1 MHFWTSS
8 IRNRFLTFFTI
19 IGIVIL
25 AVVTA
30 GHFRVTASIDE
41 LRRVSTQE
49 VQHERGVNAMVTG
62 FKKQVQEWKNVL
74 LRGADTAQ
82 REKYWG
88 KFQAEELAI
97 QQQGKALLSSMA
109 ANDARQLVEDF
120 LRALTGGLRS
130 EAPAVQ
136 PPPGAVLPFQ
146 RPAAEAAPEAPA
158 AASPAQA
165 APAAAAKTAPDLD
178 RLPGAGP
185 GLVWALERA
194 GLRCLADLAP
204 LAPEDLAARLGP
216 LGRLVPAASWIAAA
230 RRAVA
235 EASAA

>member
-1 MHFWTSS
+1 MSLVEDLQETAPAEQAAGARRTLAQRLAQ
-8 IRNRFLTFFTI
+8 RNRLRAERAER
-19 IGIVIL
+19 L
-25 AVVTA
+25 ARLHQRPGDAAGPQATA
-30 GHFRVTASIDE
+30 ADE
-41 LRRVSTQE
+41 D
-49 VQHERGVNAMVTG
+49 
-62 FKKQVQEWKNVL
+62 
-74 LRGADTAQ
+74 GA
-82 REKYWG
+82 
-88 KFQAEELAI
+88 
-97 QQQGKALLSSMA
+97 AL
-109 ANDARQLVEDF
+109 EDF

-146 RPAAEAAPEAPA
+146 RPAADAAPEAPA
-158 AASPAQA
+158 AASPAQP
-165 APAAAAKTAPDLD
+165 APAAAAKSAPDLD
-178 RLPGAGP
+178 RLPGVGP

>member
-1 MHFWTSS
+1 MSLVEDLHETAPAEQAASARRTLAQRLAQ
-8 IRNRFLTFFTI
+8 RNRLRAERAER
-19 IGIVIL
+19 L
-25 AVVTA
+25 A
-30 GHFRVTASIDE
+30 R
-41 LRRVSTQE
+41 L
-49 VQHERGVNAMVTG
+49 HERPGHIAG
-62 FKKQVQEWKNVL
+62 PPAAAADDD
-74 LRGADTAQ
+74 GA
-82 REKYWG
+82 
-88 KFQAEELAI
+88 
-97 QQQGKALLSSMA
+97 AL
-109 ANDARQLVEDF
+109 EDF

-130 EAPAVQ
+130 EAPAVL

-146 RPAAEAAPEAPA
+146 RPSTDIPPEASAAPPA
-158 AASPAQA
+158 A
-165 APAAAAKTAPDLD
+165 APAAAAKAPDLD

-235 EASAA
+235 EVSAA